1 LVGTF
6 DDTIIA
12 LATPRGRSALAVVRM
27 SGREAHQIAR
37 SVLRRWPAAPRH
49 PTLTHVFDPATGDA
63 IDQVLATIFEA
74 SSSYTGE
81 PMVEFS
87 GHGGHVAPARLL
99 SVLMSCGAREALP
112 GEFTRRA
119 LLNGKLDLLRA
130 EAIADLIDATS
141 DTARRAAVQQLDGSL
156 SRIISDLRTRLLDLE
171 ALLVYDIDFPEED
184 DGPIALER
192 VIDAA
197 QGVEKGIESLLD
209 TTAAGEIVRAGAVTV
224 LAGPPNVGK
233 SSLFNALV
241 GHQRAIVTDIPGT
254 TRDAIEAVIES
265 DGWPIRLVDTA
276 GLRESEDVVERIGV
290 DVAHSYLER
299 AHLVLA
305 CASEPDELTDILA
318 AVRGRTPAPTIAV
331 VTKIDRVSAPR
342 AKLEIPGASGVIPVS
357 AQTREGLGQLV
368 RQCSEVLAAYYEQ
381 PHADVPLITRER
393 HAVAL
398 RSSLAEIRAFR
409 ASWETRAL
417 PAAVAAVHV
426 RSAIHELEELV
437 GSVDVEEVLD
447 RVFASFCVGK

>member
-1 LVGTF
+1 MVATF

-27 SGREAHQIAR
+27 SGREAHHIAR
-37 SVLRRWPAAPRH
+37 GVLRRWPDAPRR
-49 PTLTHVFDPATGDA
+49 PTLTQVVDPATGDT
-63 IDQVLATIFEA
+63 IDQVLATTYEA

-87 GHGGHVAPARLL
+87 GHGGHVAPARVM
-99 SVLMSCGAREALP
+99 SVLMSRGAREALP

-141 DTARRAAVQQLDGSL
+141 DTALRAAVQQLDGSL
-156 SRIISDLRTRLLDLE
+156 SRIISHLRSQLLDLE
-171 ALLVYDIDFPEED
+171 ALLAYDIDFPEED

-192 VIDAA
+192 VVDAA
-197 QGVEKGIESLLD
+197 HGVEKGIESLLD
-209 TTAAGEIVRAGAVTV
+209 TTAAGEIVRAGAITV

-254 TRDAIEAVIES
+254 TRDAIEAMIES

-276 GLRESEDVVERIGV
+276 GLRESADVVERIGV

-305 CASEPDELTDILA
+305 CASEPAELVDVVA
-318 AVRGRTPAPTIAV
+318 AVRMHTPAPAIAV
-331 VTKIDRVSAPR
+331 VTKIDRATAPQ
-342 AKLEIPGASGVIPVS
+342 AKLEISEASGVAPVS
-357 AQTREGLGQLV
+357 ALTREGLGALV
-368 RQCSEVLAAYYEQ
+368 RQCTKVLAAHYGQ

-398 RSSLAEIRAFR
+398 RSALAEIRAFR
-409 ASWETRAL
+409 TSWETRAL
-417 PAAVAAVHV
+417 PATVAAVHV
-426 RSAIHELEELV
+426 RAAIHELEELV